1 MFSSFIQPG
10 DAQPKQLIQRPD
22 EAEEIIRAAEN
33 LKIPEPK
40 QVHVDR
46 VDEAAHVALPY
57 VGVAVLATWVGATLD
72 LAHTVASPTAVAVG
86 MIVLLVGTAFVAA
99 YSAIRPVR

>member
-1 MFSSFIQPG
+1 MFNFIQPG
-10 DAQPKQLIQRPD
+10 DAQPKQVIQRPD
-22 EAEEIIRAAEN
+22 EAEEIIRAAED

-40 QVHVDR
+40 KVHADR
-46 VDEAAHVALPY
+46 MDMAAQVALPY

-72 LAHTVASPTAVAVG
+72 LAHTVASPTAVAIG

-99 YSAIRPVR
+99 YSAIKPMR